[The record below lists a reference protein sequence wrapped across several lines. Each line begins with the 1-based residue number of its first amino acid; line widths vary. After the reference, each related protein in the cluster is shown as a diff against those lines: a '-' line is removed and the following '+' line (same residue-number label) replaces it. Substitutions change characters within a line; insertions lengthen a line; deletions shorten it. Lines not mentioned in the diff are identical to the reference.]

1 MNREEIIERIKNEL
15 NPNKWYE
22 WRCIMQ
28 CCLQQTITELFLDEI
43 LPEVLRDLIEIDF
56 SDNMEFIR
64 WNWQAIHKIKERA
77 KEKYNITL

>member
-15 NPNKWYE
+15 NPTKWYE

-43 LPEVLRDLIEIDF
+43 LPEVLLSLEPPYRTDVWDEYIC
-56 SDNMEFIR
+56 NV
-64 WNWQAIHKIKERA
+64 A